1 MAPTKVINSIT
12 LNMQAI
18 YIIHES
24 IISDA
29 ISPSTRTIYL
39 YLPPIFCECC
49 HAITLVFL
57 LSNFSLKFYLRNPAA
72 SRGVSPSYKY
82 SSVHVD
88 DERKNRQKASYVTRR
103 K

>member
-18 YIIHES
+18 YIIQES

-57 LSNFSLKFYLRNPAA
+57 LSNFSFK
-72 SRGVSPSYKY
+72 SPSYKY